1 VRAYEKRLLDRE
13 LPGDGGAVAR
23 AEPLSLHQ
31 ASVDPAWVD
40 YNGHAHESAYLRL
53 TGDAT
58 DALLGVIGVDGAYLS
73 DGGSYFTVETHMFHL
88 RELKAG
94 EHVRV
99 TTQVLGADEKRL
111 HVFHR
116 VLRTTD
122 GEELATVEQMLL
134 HVDAGSGRA
143 APAGSDVL
151 ARVRALA
158 DAHRALEQPERV
170 GRSIRQAA
178 DASTTIPSSSA

>member
-1 VRAYEKRLLDRE
+1 
-13 LPGDGGAVAR
+13 
-23 AEPLSLHQ
+23 
-31 ASVDPAWVD
+31 
-40 YNGHAHESAYLRL
+40 
-53 TGDAT
+53 
-58 DALLGVIGVDGAYLS
+58 
-73 DGGSYFTVETHMFHL
+73 
-88 RELKAG
+88 
-94 EHVRV
+94 V